1 MQEQEDTV
9 LDEEMINVICS
20 DEQEDIMELEAEI
33 EDLEYQLDEAEELL
47 DDIKRRVKKGIDG
60 ILETADELEE
70 NMFYEEPPSDETVE
84 RLRDI
89 AKELKE
95 ILSMTL

>member
-1 MQEQEDTV
+1 MNERDVT
-9 LDEEMINVICS
+9 LSEEEIDVIC
-20 DEQEDIMELEAEI
+20 EEENEEIWELESEI

-60 ILETADELEE
+60 ILEIADELEE
-70 NMFYEEPPSDETVE
+70 NMFYEEPPSDETIE